1 MVAQLIA
8 LLQSR
13 NTLPLLEELCVVTVD
28 FVIVLISTVSSSW
41 ILLFNNYY
49 SQKRLH
55 VCQAECLAP
64 GAYGKIFWKQPFR
77 GNRRDCFAIRDSI
90 KISRPFPFAMNHEH
104 FSSQLFI
111 RYPSSILH
119 IELGRISSHGYRGLR
134 ISCVGWSSGDVGG
147 EWNTSAQF

>member
-1 MVAQLIA
+1 M
-8 LLQSR
+8 
-13 NTLPLLEELCVVTVD
+13 
-28 FVIVLISTVSSSW
+28 SSSSLSLLLSF
-41 ILLFNNYY
+41 IL
-49 SQKRLH
+49 QKRLH

-90 KISRPFPFAMNHEH
+90 KFSRPFPFAINHEH

-119 IELGRISSHGYRGLR
+119 IELGRISSHRYGGLK

-147 EWNTSAQF
+147 MDHQRPILKLSSCLPNVPSNGRDETQELARIQLARSA